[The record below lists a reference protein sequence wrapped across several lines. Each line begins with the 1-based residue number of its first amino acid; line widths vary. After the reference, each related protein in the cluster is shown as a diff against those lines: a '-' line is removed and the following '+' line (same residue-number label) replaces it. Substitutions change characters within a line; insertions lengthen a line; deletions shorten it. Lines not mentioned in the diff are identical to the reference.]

1 MLKKELNNF
10 HHVGVDEDLVQRLV
24 LEEFPEYSVLRKAG
38 VEILVRQ
45 NVLEHQYKLVYGPKL
60 LPNNLNK
67 NSFDY
72 MREIMVDLNE
82 YDFYWEKSKLE
93 LEGLE
98 HQVYQSLKIDI
109 LNGNFFYSKSKLSV
123 IKPLLNLYYKK
134 FDSECVKCFEI
145 NGNGCREFID
155 NISCHYLNVIN
166 SPDLKPLLIKTN
178 FSWVPSILG
187 LTVFNY
193 MSGCI
198 VYNLNIYDF
207 CSMEEMHTALFNS
220 LPILVEP
227 VADTKGILVS
237 LLIHSPTVLSP
248 CINQFTPSGT
258 WFALNTL
265 ATICCTAFPQIGV
278 FSLGFQTVTFPQTH
292 ANAAFQ
298 LHTATGK
305 LNAEI
310 IPTIPIGCHCSYILC
325 EGLSLCMVSP
335 CNCLD
340 NPTAKSQM
348 SIISCTS
355 PKPSCK
361 LLPIS

>member
-1 MLKKELNNF
+1 
-10 HHVGVDEDLVQRLV
+10 
-24 LEEFPEYSVLRKAG
+24 
-38 VEILVRQ
+38 
-45 NVLEHQYKLVYGPKL
+45 
-60 LPNNLNK
+60 
-67 NSFDY
+67 
-72 MREIMVDLNE
+72 MVDLNE

-98 HQVYQSLKIDI
+98 HQVYLSLKIDI

-220 LPILVEP
+220 LELITTFTTHVGNSIDLININNLPSYNSDLYPNLNISDVFSSNRLILKKIPIVGDLIFKIADYFCRQEQLLNLGYFIENTINTSIKYSVNLGNYFHITNMNDFVDGYRSSSTSSNLPVGSPNIILVTKILMGGVVL
-227 VADTKGILVS
+227 VAILKYF
-237 LLIHSPTVLSP
+237 I
-248 CINQFTPSGT
+248 
-258 WFALNTL
+258 
-265 ATICCTAFPQIGV
+265 
-278 FSLGFQTVTFPQTH
+278 
-292 ANAAFQ
+292 
-298 LHTATGK
+298 K
-305 LNAEI
+305 
-310 IPTIPIGCHCSYILC
+310 
-325 EGLSLCMVSP
+325 
-335 CNCLD
+335 
-340 NPTAKSQM
+340 
-348 SIISCTS
+348 
-355 PKPSCK
+355 
-361 LLPIS
+361 